1 MATIYAYIDQDSRK
15 IIRDDVVVGVK
26 SDIGVDVITFVFKS
40 TFDAV
45 NLTTAAKSV
54 FYLDKSGEL
63 KEQLLTT
70 MTENDLG
77 DYEIP
82 WPLPSSLL
90 EDPIRVKYGLSLTE
104 TGSNSKV
111 TKRWVTADAVY
122 KIQDSI
128 YGDGAEEPID
138 EDKYDELAALMNKVL
153 AAANKIDETGEIIAN
168 ISGSAPT
175 FVDTLADRTDTKKIY
190 VVKADGN
197 LYYYSGSE
205 WVNAGKY
212 GSYELDTGL
221 DKSGRAAD
229 SGAVGAALATKVD
242 VSQGATKANMVL
254 ATDDNGDVVAEDVS
268 VVLGTN
274 GATFLKSDLYG
285 LPVFRSDTAVADT
298 DTANMVGYIIERL
311 KNGGDEF
318 YTDATTGVTYGEHGG
333 HGMITVNGVFAFCI
347 VNSAFV
353 AYAKS
358 GSTWNTT
365 NAATYFQNNPFT
377 IYATVKI

>member
-26 SDIGVDVITFVFKS
+26 SDINVDVITFVFKS

-82 WPLPSSLL
+82 WSLPSSLL

-175 FVDTLADRTDTKKIY
+175 FVDTLADRTDTKKVY

-221 DKSGRAAD
+221 DKSGQAAD
-229 SGAVGAALATKVD
+229 SGAVGAALAAKVD
-242 VSQGATKANMVL
+242 IAQGSANAGKVL
-254 ATDDNGDVVAEDVS
+254 ATNGSGNVVVEGIDS
-268 VVLGTN
+268 VIGTD
-274 GATFLKSDLYG
+274 GTTFLSTG
-285 LPVFRSDTAVADT
+285 LFGVPVFNSVGAVADS
-298 DTANMVGYIIERL
+298 DTTSMIDYIVSRL
-311 KNGGDEF
+311 SNGGNEF
-318 YTDATTGVTYGEHGG
+318 YTDAETHVTYGVHGG
-333 HGMITVNGVFAFCI
+333 NGMITVRDAFAFCI